1 MYLIADAFDL
11 IADHLPKV
19 FMATLIGAPAL
30 AVLAAFL

>member
-1 MYLIADAFDL
+1 MYLIVDAFDL

-30 AVLAAFL
+30 AVFAAFL

>member
-11 IADHLPKV
+11 IADYLPKV

-30 AVLAAFL
+30 AVFAAFL